1 MPRKRLRAP
10 HRRMAAVG
18 LARPGQPRPTWD
30 TKLAPRAKWDAG
42 QGVLFDGA
50 DEPFAVAVVHF
61 IDQDRLADACG
72 PSPSSAAGLGF
83 GGADDRQVV
92 GIVADLVGHSVI
104 PGLIL
109 PERSSQPRASAQ
121 SVQIQVPV
129 PSTTTGA
136 K

>member
-18 LARPGQPRPTWD
+18 LAGPGQPRPTWD
-30 TKLAPRAKWDAG
+30 TRLAPRAKWDAG

-61 IDQDRLADACG
+61 IDQDGLADACG

-83 GGADDRQVV
+83 GGADDGQIV
-92 GIVADLVGHSVI
+92 GIVAQLIMSHSST
-104 PGLIL
+104 PGLRF
-109 PERSSQPRASAQ
+109 PAMSSQPRAAAQ
-121 SVQIQVPV
+121 SRQMQVPAR
-129 PSTTTGA
+129 TTGA
-136 K
+136 R

>member
-18 LARPGQPRPTWD
+18 LAGPGQPRPTWD
-30 TKLAPRAKWDAG
+30 TRLAPRAKWDAG
-42 QGVLFDGA
+42 QGVLFDDA

-61 IDQDRLADACG
+61 IDQDGLTDACG
-72 PSPSSAAGLGF
+72 PSPSSSAGLGF
-83 GGADDRQVV
+83 GGADDGQVV
-92 GIVADLVGHSVI
+92 AVVAQLVDHSVI